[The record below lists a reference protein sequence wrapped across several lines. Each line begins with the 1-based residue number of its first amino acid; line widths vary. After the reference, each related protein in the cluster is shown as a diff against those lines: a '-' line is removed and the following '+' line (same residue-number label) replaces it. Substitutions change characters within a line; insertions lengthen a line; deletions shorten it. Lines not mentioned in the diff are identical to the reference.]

1 LWPRV
6 SNNCPSGFHPEILC
20 HIGHHLYYSEHGKF
34 HRNRFGLG
42 FRCRDRSE
50 QQIKTGNF
58 LVIGYIQYTDQFGLL
73 HHTRLA
79 FNPDGDSVRPWVARR
94 SQSITII
101 KKPIDPHRDGSG
113 FIQQSC
119 APCGPAASPDLAC
132 RRSRLAS
139 SQIRASIVGPP
150 DVATAQQRT
159 GIILRHRFDDRR
171 LRIFP

>member
-6 SNNCPSGFHPEILC
+6 SNDCPSGFHPEILC

-34 HRNRFGLG
+34 HRNRFDLG

-101 KKPIDPHRDGSG
+101 KKPIDPTVTGRDS
-113 FIQQSC
+113 FNN
-119 APCGPAASPDLAC
+119 PV
-132 RRSRLAS
+132 RLAARRRRQIWLAGAQGSHHPKSAQAS
-139 SQIRASIVGPP
+139 STRRTSRPP
-150 DVATAQQRT
+150 SREQA
-159 GIILRHRFDDRR
+159 
-171 LRIFP
+171 